1 MCGILGIVGDI
12 DILKFNKCLSK
23 IKSRGPDSTK
33 IDIRDG
39 VSMGINRLRVNG
51 SEISAEQ
58 PFTNDTIMTVCN
70 GEIFNHR
77 NLENKYNY
85 VPESGSDCEVHGG
98 YSPLAIWIVSALES
112 EWKLTNKSRVNAL
125 IVALVRFIYL
135 TVYKPIQI

>member
-77 NLENKYNY
+77 ELENKYDY
-85 VPESGSDCEVHGG
+85 VPRSGSDCEVLLPHIEHGG
-98 YSPLAIWIVSALES
+98 SS
-112 EWKLTNKSRVNAL
+112 EEICNSQNLRPRGTIQPRV
-125 IVALVRFIYL
+125 VHG
-135 TVYKPIQI
+135 T